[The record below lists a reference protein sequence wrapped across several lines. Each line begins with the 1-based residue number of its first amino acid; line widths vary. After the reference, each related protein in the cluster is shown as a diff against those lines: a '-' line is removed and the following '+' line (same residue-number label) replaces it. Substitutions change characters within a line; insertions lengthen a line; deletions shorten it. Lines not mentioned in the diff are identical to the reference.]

1 MISGDC
7 QATHTR
13 DHVWCDGRD
22 QVWILQ
28 GEQMTKNHHIN
39 FINVVFCV
47 LKTLSLSPSRWTS

>member
-28 GEQMTKNHHIN
+28 GEKNDKKIII
-39 FINVVFCV
+39 FILSMLFFVF
-47 LKTLSLSPSRWTS
+47 